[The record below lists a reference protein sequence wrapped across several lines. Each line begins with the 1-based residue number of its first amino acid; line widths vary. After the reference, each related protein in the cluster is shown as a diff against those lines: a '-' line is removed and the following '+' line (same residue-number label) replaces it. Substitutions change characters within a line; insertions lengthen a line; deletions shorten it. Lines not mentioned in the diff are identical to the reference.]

1 MEVRVALPLRDFYN
15 GHTTEFQLEKQ
26 EICEEC
32 EGSGS
37 ADGQVDTCNVCRG
50 HGAVLK
56 KQQLAPGFFQQV
68 QVQCEACGGR
78 GQTIKHKCP
87 ICDGAKVVRKTNTF
101 QLNVERGAPR
111 GQKLNYENEGDA
123 SPDWVAGDL
132 HVTLVEKDAELEA
145 DNEGNVDG
153 TFFRRKDN
161 HLYWKEII
169 SLREAWMGDWK
180 RNLTHLDGHIV
191 QLSRGRGQV
200 TQPGHVERVVGE
212 GMPIWHEDGDSVY
225 HKTEFGDLL
234 VEYVVVLPDQ
244 MEKGMEK
251 DFWALWEK
259 WRKKNGV
266 DLLKDSGRPEGPVEI
281 KTGKDEL

>member
-15 GHTTEFQLEKQ
+15 GHSTEFQLEKQ

-37 ADGQVDTCNVCRG
+37 ADGKVDTCSACNG
-50 HGAVLK
+50 HGAVMRRH
-56 KQQLAPGFFQQV
+56 QLAPGMFQQV
-68 QVQCEACGGR
+68 QMQCDACGGR
-78 GQTIKHKCP
+78 GQTIKHKCKV
-87 ICDGAKVVRKTNTF
+87 CEGKKVVRKTSTF
-101 QLNVERGAPR
+101 PLTVEKGTPR
-111 GQKLNYENEGDA
+111 GKTLVYENEGDA

-132 HVTLVEKDAELEA
+132 HVTLIEKEA
-145 DNEGNVDG
+145 SLIEDNDGKVDG
-153 TFFRRKDN
+153 TFFRRKDQ

-180 RNLTHLDGHIV
+180 RNLTHLDGHTV
-191 QLSRGRGQV
+191 QLSRARGQV
-200 TQPGHVERVVGE
+200 TQPGHVERVAGE
-212 GMPIWHEDGDSVY
+212 GMPVWHEDIDSVY
-225 HKTEFGDLL
+225 HQTEFGDLL

-266 DLLKDSGRPEGPVEI
+266 DLHKDSGRPLGAV
-281 KTGKDEL
+281 KVAAGKDEL